1 MKLLTLI
8 LVCEGAAGLVLAHR
22 ALRLA
27 QSQAAP
33 VGWATP
39 DRTLAYLA
47 TLGKAHVPSQP
58 WPVEKAS

>member
-1 MKLLTLI
+1 MRLCMLLLA
-8 LVCEGAAGLVLAHR
+8 VEGAVLVALAHR

-27 QSQAAP
+27 QTQAVPAE
-33 VGWATP
+33 WATD
-39 DRTLAYLA
+39 DRTLARLA